1 MAKLDELDQALE
13 RLVKTALR
21 VKEER
26 DALYLALKELVRC
39 VCGGDETAGV
49 SMDDALLDADAAI
62 AKAEL

>member
-26 DALYLALKELVRC
+26 DALYWALKAMRDIRRWQPLCPEEVKTI
-39 VCGGDETAGV
+39 E
-49 SMDDALLDADAAI
+49 MADSAI
-62 AKAEL
+62 ALAERP